1 MNLNKNGLKNA
12 LYSIKF
18 LLTMTVTF
26 FINIVFYA
34 RLETTI
40 HIYNANIRVG
50 DNDGDDSTN
59 VDEVCRKIKHFFS
72 NKLILSVR
80 PFVNIKVCL
89 I

>member
-1 MNLNKNGLKNA
+1 
-12 LYSIKF
+12 
-18 LLTMTVTF
+18 MTVTF

-59 VDEVCRKIKHFFS
+59 VDEVCRKIKHFF
-72 NKLILSVR
+72 
-80 PFVNIKVCL
+80 F
-89 I
+89 